1 MPEPRVYDLAKEL
14 QVDSKT
20 ILDTLTGLG
29 KPAKSASSTVEPAV
43 ADRVREALRKSRQ
56 DSASGDARRA
66 LGDKYADA
74 GDDVLAVYWWRRA
87 ADQDGVLSAIAQNNL
102 GNAYKDGCGVEQDD
116 VQAVYWY
123 RKAADQDNVQAQ
135 CALADM
141 YASGRGIEQD
151 DGQAVYWYQRAVDQK
166 EPF

>member
-56 DSASGDARRA
+56 DSASGDAQRA

-74 GDDVLAVYWWRRA
+74 G
-87 ADQDGVLSAIAQNNL
+87 
-102 GNAYKDGCGVEQDD
+102 DD

>member
-29 KPAKSASSTVEPAV
+29 EPVKSASSTVEPAI

-56 DSASGDARRA
+56 DSVSGNRDAQRA
-66 LGDKYADA
+66 LGDKYADV
-74 GDDVLAVYWWRRA
+74 GDDVLAVYWWRKA
-87 ADQDGVLSAIAQNNL
+87 ADQGDADAQNNL
-102 GNAYKDGCGVEQDD
+102 GNAYRDGCGVEQDD